1 MATPPPPPSGK
12 QPDLKAAL
20 RELPLFPLPQ
30 AVLFPGALMP
40 LHVFEPRYR
49 QLTRDALDSHK
60 MIAVVQLLPGGD
72 AQSSQPAIA
81 HVAGI
86 GAIVEAQEL
95 PDGRYNILL
104 EGRARVH
111 LSELPFVPPYRRA
124 RAEVLED
131 RHVDI
136 SDVDQH
142 SLIAVANAFT
152 GFVQARDASFHFTLP
167 PSLPSGRIADLCAH
181 HLILDARERQKL
193 LETLDPGE
201 RVRAVSESL
210 AMQLAMLKRE
220 NRSTLN

>member
-1 MATPPPPPSGK
+1 
-12 QPDLKAAL
+12 
-20 RELPLFPLPQ
+20 
-30 AVLFPGALMP
+30 MP

-49 QLTRDALDSHK
+49 QMTRDALDTHR
-60 MIAVVQLLPGGD
+60 MIAVVQLMQGGD
-72 AQSSQPAIA
+72 TQSSQPPIA
-81 HVAGI
+81 NVAGI

-95 PDGRYNILL
+95 PDGRYNILV

-111 LSELPFVPPYRRA
+111 ITELAFVPPYRRA
-124 RAEVLED
+124 RGEVLED
-131 RHVDI
+131 RAVEI

-142 SLIAVANAFT
+142 SLVAVANAFT

-167 PSLPSGRIADLCAH
+167 ASLPAGRIADLCAH

-210 AMQLAMLKRE
+210 AMQLALLKRE